1 MNYLLTIILALWV
14 SGCSVKEGEYVSY
27 SSDKYIFIRES
38 FKNHKVECLY
48 MGEIKGKAMEVNY
61 CKGINYANKR
71 VDGFIFHHSFN
82 DPEKRFIG
90 AKLFLKT
97 KKPLI
102 INCSS
107 HVNGHVIQGD
117 EYIVCMVSQK
127 EFMLSDYLITQ
138 KEDIVGSLITP
149 IGRREIYSGTINHK
163 AKEMIKAFVEYK
175 GSETMKAK
183 EI

>member
-1 MNYLLTIILALWV
+1 MHYLLILLLLFFT
-14 SGCSVKEGEYVSY
+14 GCSLKQGDYVSY
-27 SSDKYIFIRES
+27 SSNDYNFIRES
-38 FKNHKVECLY
+38 FKAHKVECVY
-48 MGEIKGKAMEVNY
+48 MGEIKQTNMEVNY
-61 CKGINYANKR
+61 CKGVNYANKR

-107 HVNGHVIQGD
+107 HVNGHVVKGD
-117 EYIVCMVSQK
+117 EYVVCMVSQK
-127 EFMLSDYLITQ
+127 EFMLSDYLISQ
-138 KEDIVGSLITP
+138 ENDVVGTLITP
-149 IGRREIYSGTINHK
+149 IGKREIYSGTINDK
-163 AKEMIKAFVEYK
+163 AKDMIKTFVHSTVDK
-175 GSETMKAK
+175 SIKTK